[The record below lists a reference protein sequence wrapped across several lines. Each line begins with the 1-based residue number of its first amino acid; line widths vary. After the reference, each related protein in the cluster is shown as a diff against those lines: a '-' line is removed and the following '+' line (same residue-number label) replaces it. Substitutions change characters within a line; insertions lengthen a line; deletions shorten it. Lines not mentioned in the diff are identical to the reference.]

1 MNEREQLSEQYL
13 EAQLREEFGIEPDLS
28 EGVLSR
34 YYAKHPPEKRRRV
47 IPPPP
52 RKSVWRPIAA
62 AAVVLLA
69 AGLTTYGLVTVLP
82 SQLQPKH
89 EEEVQ
94 AERNTPARQ
103 EAEKAPN
110 EPEKRD
116 AETNVPTDPE
126 SEPAPEKTPTPNHSE
141 QDNGGTSEDA
151 GKPAPEVVPDD
162 RPEPKEPDDVVGPDP
177 NGMGRTDP
185 PEAFPDPA
193 KEDPYA
199 PDKTAARPGRVL
211 VSMWSGDSLKV
222 TRADGGEL
230 KVKEGEDFSIR
241 AGDRIKPRGVAE
253 FMLLDGGLL
262 RLDGE
267 ITFEGEPEA
276 LKLKLHDGALYADV
290 AHEISVASEQVTAR
304 LAGVGVLE
312 QRLHGFDVF
321 CISGTVRSTNDGLE
335 AGYRARLEDDG
346 FKHEKAIGW
355 DDVQREF
362 RFLRETPRRSMLRE
376 ELTEAPG
383 ELFGGIV
390 DGGVLKGES
399 DPASGLGFYF
409 RQPYAFKAGDVV
421 RFRFKVEKAC
431 ELILQFGSEDNG
443 NWRHKLG
450 GIKPGEWIE
459 YELPL
464 VDLYKTTDVA
474 VGAQPGL
481 RLKFFQLHPEETS
494 TGMEID
500 WVEIVHTPE

>member
-1 MNEREQLSEQYL
+1 MTNEREQLSDQYL
-13 EAQLREEFGIEPDLS
+13 EAQLREELGIEPDLS

-47 IPPPP
+47 IPPLP
-52 RKSVWRPIAA
+52 RKAVWRPIAA

-82 SQLQPKH
+82 NQLQPGH
-89 EEEVQ
+89 REEVQ
-94 AERNTPARQ
+94 AERNVPAKQETKETKGTP
-103 EAEKAPN
+103 EKPDAEK
-110 EPEKRD
+110 D
-116 AETNVPTDPE
+116 LSVDPE
-126 SEPAPEKTPTPNHSE
+126 SEAAPERKVIPDE
-141 QDNGGTSEDA
+141 AEWENG
-151 GKPAPEVVPDD
+151 APEVPEKPDTETTPDD
-162 RPEPKEPDDVVGPDP
+162 KPEPKEPDDVVGPDP

-222 TRADGGEL
+222 TRADGGES

-241 AGDRIKPRGVAE
+241 AGDRITPRGVAE

-276 LKLKLHDGALYADV
+276 LKLTLHDGALYADV

-362 RFLRETPRRSMLRE
+362 KFLRETPRRSMLRE

-383 ELFGGIV
+383 ELFGGAIE
-390 DGGVLKGES
+390 GGVLKGES
-399 DPASGLGFYF
+399 DPASGLGFYL
-409 RQPYAFKAGDVV
+409 RQPYAFQDGDVV
-421 RFRFKVEKAC
+421 RFRFKVDKAC
-431 ELILQFGSEDNG
+431 ELILQFGSEDSG

-481 RLKFFQLHPEETS
+481 SFKFFQLHPEETT